1 MIYKI
6 SPHPSLP
13 KRGKE
18 RENFAKEEE
27 GERQKWLL
35 DYAKS
40 YNSFVIIFQLFF
52 LKNHKFFIK
61 VLILE

>member
-18 RENFAKEEE
+18 REIFDKEGGQKKQKFTTRLCEE
-27 GERQKWLL
+27 
-35 DYAKS
+35 
-40 YNSFVIIFQLFF
+40 VIF
-52 LKNHKFFIK
+52 
-61 VLILE
+61 